1 MTQIGR
7 IGGPLLE
14 EDLIRNGVDIAFRDT
29 LSTTQ
34 LLYVDVN
41 NRRIGVNL
49 NNPSYELEIFGT
61 TRSNNLIVD
70 SLDFPYYLIEDNN
83 ISAKIGSVY
92 LDAPEAI
99 VLSNLETSDF
109 KISDNTIE
117 TTGTDTDI
125 VLEPNGTGN
134 VSITNNLRVY
144 GDIYTPSNITL
155 GGSLIFGDGNTDSV
169 DFNADVSTD
178 IIPDQSAVYNLG
190 SASKRWQNLY
200 TTLLNGSVITDE
212 ASADSIRL
220 DLRQGGIFYVASN
233 GDDSNVGDHP
243 LGPFATIRRALDAA
257 DSSDGGPVT
266 IFVFPGTYAEQLPL
280 VVPSNVTV
288 IGEDIRNTIVVPD
301 SLSQSE
307 DVFLLNGESTVQSL
321 TVKDFYYDSVNNTG
335 HAFRFAPNAVITSRS
350 PYIQNVSV
358 ITQNF
363 SSIGEI
369 TIGPDITLFSQTSNS
384 VNLNKSTWS
393 QELVDSL
400 VGQIAVIDIYP
411 NPPLFYT
418 VVSIETDPGIPTQ
431 WRMTVD
437 APFNSAGQIKNISFY
452 PDVGLTQI
460 VTNDIWDTTGNSIG
474 EKWVA
479 WFKTNLPP
487 FFATT
492 VQPGWTINVAGTI
505 YVVDYI
511 IEDPV
516 NTNMWRIYVTTSLV
530 AGVGIPIF
538 SSPIITGELPAGKGA
553 LIDGAE
559 LNSSSFDAS
568 MLFHSC
574 TFITPDADAITMTN
588 GVRVEWLNSFTYFAN
603 RGLYAVDGTTGRVS
617 QDGSTV
623 KYGAEVRSIGSAN
636 VYGNYGA
643 VADGP
648 DTLMYL
654 IKHNFAYIGTGLDS
668 SNDSTLVIQEN
679 EVVKLNSGKIYYQS
693 HNKGKMRIGDS
704 FFVDLERGTT
714 SVDISTLTTNSLA
727 GLVINSESSTTT
739 ISGTKIETGNIRFSG
754 NRLDSLAGDLNINS
768 ASGVINLNNNT
779 SISSNLSI
787 RDNFSFD
794 GTLNLSGD
802 QVTDRVTFNVEI
814 EQDFN
819 PNETS
824 QFTLGSNEKPWINVY
839 LSRAEIGNINIYDN
853 VIETD
858 SSNANLELRANG
870 TGVISLTGNNANLK
884 NNLTVSD
891 VTSLSDLAVT
901 GSYTINGDVNQTGTL
916 TISDD
921 AIVNDTLTVGA
932 KATFENVIIDDNVIN
947 TATSNSNLEFRAAGT
962 GLILIP
968 SDNARINNNLA
979 TNNITSNGNATV
991 TLQTQFDTAL
1001 VSSLSIS
1008 ENYIT
1013 SVPSNADLDLRASGT
1028 GSVIFAENVDVSND
1042 LDVFGTSTLKR
1053 STFAQGFGP
1062 QLVVNGTFNTNL
1074 VGWTSSGGGTTT
1086 RDPLGYIVVEA
1097 ITGARIASQTVVVVP
1112 GALYQFSATL
1122 ISATTFA
1129 GSPDYSLRVFES
1141 GVGDRLAW
1149 ARVSAQPLGTGLQV
1163 LTGSFVAATSVVTI
1177 ALRSANASVRWDNF
1191 SLIRDLGII
1200 ETITPIDALI
1210 TGNLSQTGNRT
1221 QTGDIDQTGN
1231 MLVDG
1236 RVTISEKTDFS
1247 NYTIDGNV
1255 LRNRRFGLSLNRTD
1269 TNNPLG
1275 FYNIIIA
1282 MGNGATA
1289 DNYVNQTEKN
1299 LINFLANG
1307 TSVASDYAFSY
1318 ADANQ
1323 NGFTTL
1329 GDAVFWLQYVA
1340 NGTTND
1346 PVIDSFISNV
1356 VDELIE
1362 IEFNTPGT
1370 FNKDV
1375 LLFGDYFE
1383 PDFVLEANGTGK
1395 IIIPSNDVYISND
1408 LSSALLFSTNIDVD
1422 QSFEFNKLIVT
1433 GDNLIIDD
1441 NFITTGISNSDL
1453 ELRSTRNVVVP
1464 ANNVIIQEDLTVNG
1478 VTNLKNTTVLGT
1490 IQQTGNAQQTGDLDI
1505 TGNLSV
1511 RFLDTGSAINFNSI
1525 TTSGNVIDTI
1535 NSNENLELRANGSG
1549 TIFIPR
1555 NNTRIDGSLTLDL
1568 LEVKN
1573 ITVVDQIA
1581 FEQFSASSNILIFDN
1596 VITTTESNSNLE
1608 LRTAPSRNKILES
1621 LIVNNNTISTT
1632 LANINIGVNTNLNIT
1647 STGSL
1652 ILPRGTTA
1660 QRSTATGNLRFN
1672 TSDNVFEGFNNNR
1685 TITFNG
1691 VYSDNRRTSVLAH
1704 PTNNTLNITVNQL
1717 VVGSVTAS
1725 GLTIHG
1731 IQTDDINF
1739 NANQIRTSVSN
1750 ANLDLVTNGT
1760 GELVLDNISVVG
1772 NTIKNNSTGALVI
1785 ETTINGRTKFA
1796 TDKAV
1801 AIPYGTNLERP
1812 VGAELGTARWNTE
1825 VEVLEVWDG
1834 STFVTAAGQSQTI
1847 SASEFQNLM
1856 LEYTLI
1862 FG

>member
-70 SLDFPYYLIEDNN
+70 SADFPYYLIEDNN
-83 ISAKIGSVY
+83 ISAKVGSMY
-92 LDAPEAI
+92 LNAPEAI

-134 VSITNNLRVY
+134 VNIANNLRVF

-155 GGSLIFGDGNTDSV
+155 GGSLIFGDSNTDSV

-200 TTLLNGSVITDE
+200 TTFLNGSVVSDA

-220 DLRQGGIFYVASN
+220 DLRQGGIFYVAVN

-257 DSSDGGPVT
+257 DSSNGGPVT
-266 IFVFPGTYAEQLPL
+266 IFVFPGTYTEQLPL

-288 IGEDIRNTIVVPD
+288 IGEDMRNTIVVPD

-335 HAFRFAPNAVITSRS
+335 HAFRFAPNAITTTRS

-358 ITQNF
+358 ITKG
-363 SSIGEI
+363 SV
-369 TIGPDITLFSQTSNS
+369 TTL
-384 VNLNKSTWS
+384 
-393 QELVDSL
+393 
-400 VGQIAVIDIYP
+400 
-411 NPPLFYT
+411 
-418 VVSIETDPGIPTQ
+418 
-431 WRMTVD
+431 
-437 APFNSAGQIKNISFY
+437 
-452 PDVGLTQI
+452 
-460 VTNDIWDTTGNSIG
+460 
-474 EKWVA
+474 
-479 WFKTNLPP
+479 
-487 FFATT
+487 
-492 VQPGWTINVAGTI
+492 
-505 YVVDYI
+505 
-511 IEDPV
+511 EDPKGF
-516 NTNMWRIYVTTSLV
+516 N
-530 AGVGIPIF
+530 AGD
-538 SSPIITGELPAGKGA
+538 AGKGA

-559 LNSSSFDAS
+559 MNPISFDAS
-568 MLFHSC
+568 MLFHSV
-574 TFITPDADAITMTN
+574 TMITPGVDAVTMTN
-588 GVRVEWLNSFTYFAN
+588 GVRVEWLNSFTYFAD
-603 RGLYAVDGTTGRVS
+603 RGLYAFNGATGRTS
-617 QDGSTV
+617 QDGITV

-636 VYGNYGA
+636 VYGTYGA

-654 IKHNFAYIGTGLDS
+654 IKHNFAYIGTGTDS
-668 SNDSTLVIQEN
+668 SNDSTLVIQGN

-693 HNKGKMRIGDS
+693 HNKGKMRIGDA
-704 FFVDLERGTT
+704 FFVDLEKGTT
-714 SVDISTLTTNSLA
+714 SVDISTLTTNSLV
-727 GLVINSESSTTT
+727 GLVINSGSSTTT
-739 ISGTKIETGNIRFSG
+739 VSGTKIETGNIRFSG

-779 SISSNLSI
+779 SMLGNLSI

-802 QVTDRVTFNVEI
+802 QVTDRVTFNVEL

-824 QFTLGSNEKPWINVY
+824 EFTLGSAQNPWINVY

-870 TGVISLTGNNANLK
+870 SGVISLTRNNANLK

-916 TISDD
+916 TISND

-947 TATSNSNLEFRAAGT
+947 TSTSNSNLEFRAAGT

-968 SDNARINNNLA
+968 SDNVRINNNLA
-979 TNNITSNGNATV
+979 TNNITSVGNATF

-1001 VSSLSIS
+1001 VSSVSLS

-1042 LDVFGTSTLKR
+1042 IDVFGTSTLKS

-1097 ITGARIASQTVVVVP
+1097 VTGARIASQNVAVVP

-1122 ISATTFA
+1122 ISATLFA

-1163 LTGSFVAATSVVTI
+1163 LTGSFVAATSIVTI
-1177 ALRSANASVRWDNF
+1177 ALRSANASVRWDDF

-1210 TGNLSQTGNRT
+1210 TGNLLQIGNRT
-1221 QTGDIDQTGN
+1221 QTGNINQTGN
-1231 MLVDG
+1231 ILVDG
-1236 RVTISEKTDFS
+1236 NVTISEKTDFS

-1289 DNYVNQTEKN
+1289 ANYANQTEKN

-1362 IEFNTPGT
+1362 IEFNAPGT

-1383 PDFVLEANGTGK
+1383 PDFILEANGTGK
-1395 IIIPSNDVYISND
+1395 VIVPSNDVYISND
-1408 LSSALLFSTNIDVD
+1408 LSSALLFSTNINVAQD
-1422 QSFEFNKLIVT
+1422 FGLNKLIVT

-1441 NFITTGISNSDL
+1441 NFITTGVSNSDL
-1453 ELRSTRNVVVP
+1453 ELRSTRNVIVP
-1464 ANNVIIQEDLTVNG
+1464 ANSVIIQEDLTVNG
-1478 VTNLKNTTVLGT
+1478 VTTLKNTTILGT
-1490 IQQTGNAQQTGDLDI
+1490 LQQTGATQQTGDLDI

-1555 NNTRIDGSLTLDL
+1555 NNARIDGSLTLDL

-1573 ITVVDQIA
+1573 ITVVDQIV
-1581 FEQFSASSNILIFDN
+1581 FEQFNASSNILIFDN

-1608 LRTAPSRNKILES
+1608 LRTAPSRSKILEN

-1632 LANINIGVNTNLNIT
+1632 LANINIGVNSNLNIT

-1691 VYSDNRRTSVLAH
+1691 VYSDNRRTSLLAH
-1704 PTNNTLNITVNQL
+1704 PTNNTLDITVNQ
-1717 VVGSVTAS
+1717 VAVGVVTAS

-1731 IQTDDINF
+1731 IQTDDINIDS
-1739 NANQIRTSVSN
+1739 NQIRTSVSN

-1760 GELVLDNISVVG
+1760 GELVLDNISMVG

-1812 VGAELGTARWNTE
+1812 AGAELGTARWNTE
-1825 VEVLEVWDG
+1825 IEVLEVWDG
-1834 STFVTAAGQSQTI
+1834 STFVTAAGQTQTI
-1847 SASEFQNLM
+1847 SAPEFQDLM